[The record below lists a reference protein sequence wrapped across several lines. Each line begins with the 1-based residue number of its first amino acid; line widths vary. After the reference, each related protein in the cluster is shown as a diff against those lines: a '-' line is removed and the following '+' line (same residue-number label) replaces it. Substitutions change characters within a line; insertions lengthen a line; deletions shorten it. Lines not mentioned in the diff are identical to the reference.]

1 MRIKFGLICT
11 GLVISLAV
19 GCTITSRSEET
30 LVLVIGDACL
40 SVEVVDT
47 PEERSR
53 GLMFRES
60 LDWNSGM
67 LFVYPGPRRMGFWMK
82 NTYIPLSVAFID
94 EDKKIIA
101 IYDMEPLRYD
111 IVYSPPFP
119 ARYAL
124 EVNQGWFE
132 ANGVGVGD
140 VVEF

>member
-1 MRIKFGLICT
+1 MP
-11 GLVISLAV
+11 
-19 GCTITSRSEET
+19 SRSEERLT
-30 LVLVIGDACL
+30 LLIGDARL

-53 GLMFRES
+53 GLMYRNH
-60 LDWNSGM
+60 LDWDSGM
-67 LFVYPGPRRMGFWMK
+67 LFVYPGPRQMRFWMK

-111 IVYSPPFP
+111 IVYSPPSP
-119 ARYAL
+119 AKYAI

-132 ANGVGVGD
+132 ENGVVVGD